1 LGFSLIEP
9 SLRAQ
14 TAETS
19 SDEVASFEPSLNI
32 VEIKITGLRRTRE
45 SWLRSYLGLNL
56 PEKLTRPEIVRLQRR
71 LQTTAIFS
79 DVKVAVE
86 PKSDKLDAFLLWIQV
101 DEKWTTIPVVRGDY
115 GGGTPLTVV
124 GVYDINVLGRLLTAG
139 GEMRKYG
146 DAPPGFVIFGRDPRN
161 SGGRNFFGAEY
172 WREIRVRQFYDEKG
186 VETGILET
194 DATLTRFIAS
204 TPFTRDTT
212 SKATFA
218 WRYGLDLEFLNE
230 KRPTFEPDP
239 EYAGKETSPK
249 KLKISESKRQ
259 TRLLTTLVYDNVD
272 INQLEMEGL
281 RTKMRLGPNISA
293 GKNYSIAEFDGF
305 YFHMAPLG
313 VNVAS
318 HMFLG
323 QSTLNAPSTQY
334 FLGGFDSVRGLPD
347 GIAYGTRFAFA
358 NLELRKIALKRK
370 YLWLQPVI
378 FADAGNADN
387 DWNTL
392 TDRVRSSAGLGV
404 RLAVPQVYRLILR
417 IDYAVSTDGS
427 GTRGFTAGMN
437 QFFDPFR
444 PL

>member
-1 LGFSLIEP
+1 VH
-9 SLRAQ
+9 AQ
-14 TAETS
+14 K
-19 SDEVASFEPSLNI
+19 SDEGSEGAVSFEPSLNI
-32 VEIKITGLRRTRE
+32 VEIKITGLQRTRE
-45 SWLRSYLGLNL
+45 GWLRSYIGLRL
-56 PEKLTRPEIVRLQRR
+56 PEQLTRPEIVRLQRR
-71 LQTTAIFS
+71 LQTTGIFS
-79 DVKVAVE
+79 DVKVAVQ
-86 PKSDKLDAFLLWIQV
+86 PKSDKLDQFLLWIQV

-146 DAPPGFVIFGRDPRN
+146 DAPPGYVIFGRDPRN
-161 SGGRNFFGAEY
+161 SGGRNFFGAEH
-172 WREIRVRQFYDEKG
+172 WREIRVRQFYDDKG
-186 VETGILET
+186 KENGILET
-194 DATLTRFIAS
+194 DSTLTRLIAS
-204 TPFTRDTT
+204 TPFTRDFT

-230 KRPTFEPDP
+230 RTPTFKPDS
-239 EYAGKETSPK
+239 EYSGTEKLPAG
-249 KLKISESKRQ
+249 LKISESKKQ
-259 TRLLTTLVYDNVD
+259 TRLLATLVYDNVD
-272 INQLEMEGL
+272 INQIEMEGL
-281 RTKMRLGPNISA
+281 RTKVRLGPNISA
-293 GKNYSIAEFDGF
+293 GKNYSVAEFDGF

-313 VNVAS
+313 INVAS

-323 QSTLNAPSTQY
+323 QATLNAPSTQY

-347 GIAYGTRFAFA
+347 GVAYGTRFAFA

-392 TDRVRSSAGLGV
+392 SDQVRSSAGMGI

-417 IDYAVSTDGS
+417 IDYAVSTDGT